1 MYVAPASPKLPA
13 GATALPLAPPR
24 ALPLRICS
32 LPAPLGLV
40 QGEAAAG
47 PIALTEILGRVKFVK
62 RVRCQL
68 CDRPDRAGIDSALIA
83 GHSFGEIALRF
94 HVGKQA
100 VFRHKQHVK
109 VTPVTPEFDA
119 LDAASVLRYV
129 ARNAAELGAEARR
142 LGLAA
147 EAKGDHGAAIKAV
160 GVALTATLSLRDGLQ
175 WLQVVPVE
183 LPLALEPAEALER
196 ARALVTRLEGM
207 TG

>member
-1 MYVAPASPKLPA
+1 MKL
-13 GATALPLAPPR
+13 
-24 ALPLRICS
+24 
-32 LPAPLGLV
+32 
-40 QGEAAAG
+40 
-47 PIALTEILGRVKFVK
+47 VK

-109 VTPVTPEFDA
+109 VTTVTPEFDA

-147 EAKGDHGAAIKAV
+147 EAEGDHGAAIKAV
-160 GVALTATLSLRDGLQ
+160 GVALTATLSLREGLQ
-175 WLQVVPVE
+175 WLKA
-183 LPLALEPAEALER
+183 LPAERRAEALSDLSPEEALER
-196 ARALVTRLEGM
+196 ARAIVEALEAR